1 MTKMIFLFTQKML
14 KIKSNSTHGRV
25 LFFHKNV
32 GFDLRRFSWSLRGDL
47 RSLLRLGD
55 LFRNT
60 SLEKD

>member
-1 MTKMIFLFTQKML
+1 ML
-14 KIKSNSTHGRV
+14 KIKLNSTHGRV
-25 LFFHKNV
+25 PFFHKNV

-47 RSLLRLGD
+47 RSLLSGLADGLRLGD